1 MSWSGFYLFCFLIGF
16 SLSAFSF
23 FAGAAH
29 LHLPLRWHL
38 PFHLHHHGSGLGK
51 GAETLSWFNA
61 STVLAFL
68 AWFGGTGYLLAKH
81 SRFEALSSL
90 AIAVLAGLVAGYIVF
105 RFMATATSDC
115 VSGRPKP
122 RSEPSM
128 ARRERSLS
136 PRVMEAR
143 LSNYCNMLNIHSN
156 M

>member
-23 FAGAAH
+23 SAGAAH

-68 AWFGGTGYLLAKH
+68 AWFGGTGYLLTKH
-81 SRFEALSSL
+81 SRLVGLLILSVSTC
-90 AIAVLAGLVAGYIVF
+90 AGLIAGWSVF
-105 RFMATATSDC
+105 RFMLKLVSSEDLPMTSD
-115 VSGRPKP
+115 
-122 RSEPSM
+122 E
-128 ARRERSLS
+128 RR
-136 PRVMEAR
+136 
-143 LSNYCNMLNIHSN
+143 I
-156 M
+156 